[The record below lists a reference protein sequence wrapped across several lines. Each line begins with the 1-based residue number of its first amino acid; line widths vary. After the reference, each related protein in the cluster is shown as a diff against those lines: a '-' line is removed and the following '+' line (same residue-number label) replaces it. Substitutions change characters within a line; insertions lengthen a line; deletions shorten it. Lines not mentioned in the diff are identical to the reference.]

1 MTGFLELVPFKN
13 GSQYPWLFWIYFE
26 FIWIF
31 FLFQV
36 CTNCYKDT
44 KTKHHGFLKAD
55 HPPPKKRRV
64 NSHGPFSLPRDPAE
78 YFDPAGNP
86 AGTHPEGGLV
96 SNPAQ
101 EEEKVAPADVT
112 CPLCRRKFC
121 KFSFKVL
128 HCQPHAGSSYFPF
141 LSELPMP
148 EDYGEFFQLSKI
160 FNYFKMIRI
169 TVGR

>member
-1 MTGFLELVPFKN
+1 MLLIT
-13 GSQYPWLFWIYFE
+13 I
-26 FIWIF
+26 I
-31 FLFQV
+31 FQV

-64 NSHGPFSLPRDPAE
+64 NSQGPFSLPRDPAE

-86 AGTHPEGGLV
+86 AGTHPEGGLG

-148 EDYGEFFQLSKI
+148 EDYGEFFSIVIVFCCIAAWIQPDISGCQQDFLVVWRWKQLRT
-160 FNYFKMIRI
+160 F
-169 TVGR
+169 